1 MNEVTIRKIK
11 VKEKDAKKLNKRGI
25 VIGAINDKD
34 KIVFYKT
41 DKRLSISEDEPIEFK
56 LSPEGSTYFSD
67 ELSNSDYMLVA
78 SIIAKCVR
86 G

>member
-1 MNEVTIRKIK
+1 MNEATIKRVKL
-11 VKEKDAKKLNKRGI
+11 KEKHAKKLNKRGI

-41 DKRLSISEDEPIEFK
+41 DKRLSISKDEPVEFNFAID
-56 LSPEGSTYFSD
+56 GNTYFAK
-67 ELSNSDYMLVA
+67 ELSSKDYMLVS
-78 SIIAKCVR
+78 SIIAQYAR